1 MSDGDLFVSPFLNI
15 DPSLLV
21 NDPSEQFIFPEGVK
35 HRGRFERSFS
45 EIGSMVIGGC
55 AVGSTR
61 ALYTALNNPDLAK
74 LPTKALQRTQLL
86 NYVTKSG
93 ASWAQTAGSIGLIY
107 ALSDFAIHKL
117 RGGADDEINMVSSAT
132 TTGLLYRCP
141 GLLGPGGWQRCI
153 RGGVFGLTI
162 GLAGAAFTSWDRIK
176 DLLGGA

>member
-21 NDPSEQFIFPEGVK
+21 NDPSDQFIFPEGDR

-55 AVGSTR
+55 VFGGTR
-61 ALYTALNNPDLAK
+61 ALYSALKDPELTK
-74 LPTKALQRTQLL
+74 LPTKALQRTQIL
-86 NYVTKSG
+86 NHVTKSG

-107 ALSDFAIHKL
+107 AISDFVIHKL

-132 TTGLLYRCP
+132 ATGLLYRSP
-141 GLLGPGGWQRCI
+141 GLFAPGGWQRCL
-153 RGGVFGLTI
+153 RGGAFGLTI

-176 DLLGGA
+176 ELLGA